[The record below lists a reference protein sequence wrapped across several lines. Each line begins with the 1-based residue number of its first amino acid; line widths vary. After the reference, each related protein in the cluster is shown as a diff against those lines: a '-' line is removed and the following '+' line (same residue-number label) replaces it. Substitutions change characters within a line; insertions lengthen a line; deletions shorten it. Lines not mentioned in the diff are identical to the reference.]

1 MKKILSLFIILALV
15 YSCEPEI
22 DDFEPSAGE
31 ADFSS
36 YVAIGNSL
44 TAGFMNGEL
53 YKTGQQNSFPSM
65 LADKFATADGG
76 EFKQPLMT
84 DDIGFGN
91 RKILGY
97 SEDCTGATS
106 LAPVDADDNPN
117 PANFASIADQGPFN
131 NMGVPGAKSFHLVT
145 DGYGQLNPYFGRFM
159 SDPNTNVLA
168 DAMAVQPTFF
178 TLWAG
183 INDVLTYAIAGG
195 EQDSITD
202 QQLFAGVMQSML
214 KTLTSGG
221 AKGAVANIPQ
231 ITSIPFFNT
240 VPYNPIGLS
249 SDEAAA
255 LNAGYEGYNQG
266 AQNAGVDP
274 ISFSEG
280 PNAMVIEE
288 TDAPYNQ
295 LGGMRQINAGELV
308 LLTIPMDSIKCAG
321 WGTQKPV
328 PDEYVLDE
336 QEIAAITGAIDGYN
350 QTIAGLAD
358 QFGLAM
364 VDVKSRMQNAA
375 EDGLRFDGVGYSIE
389 FVSGG
394 LFSLDGVHLTGQGY
408 AIVANDFI
416 KAINDTYNAEIPTV
430 SVTRYSG
437 IHFP

>member
-1 MKKILSLFIILALV
+1 MKKILSLLIILALV

-44 TAGFMNGEL
+44 TAGLMNGEL

-65 LADKFATADGG
+65 LADKFATAGGG

-84 DDIGFGN
+84 DDLGFGA
-91 RKILGY
+91 RKVLGY

-106 LAPVDADDNPN
+106 LAPVDADGDPN
-117 PANFASIADQGPFN
+117 PANFTSIADQGPFN

-145 DGYGQLNPYFGRFM
+145 DGYGQMNPYFGRFM

-183 INDVLTYAIAGG
+183 NSDVLTYAMAGG
-195 EQDSITD
+195 EQDSITE

-214 KTLTSGG
+214 QTLTSSG

-240 VPYNPIGLS
+240 VPYNPIVLS
-249 SDEAAA
+249 SDEAVA
-255 LNAGYEGYNQG
+255 LNAGYETYNQG

-336 QEIAAITGAIDGYN
+336 QEITKITDAIAGYN

-358 QFGLAM
+358 QFGLALA
-364 VDVKSRMQNAA
+364 DVKSRMDNAA

-416 KAINDTYNAEIPTV
+416 QAINETYNAEIPTV
-430 SVTRYSG
+430 SVTRYQG
-437 IHFP
+437 VQFP